1 MHQSVTPTGL
11 RLGRIGD
18 FSKGALGHH
27 VVFVVSGLAGQG
39 SSTVRPSGQCLPHS
53 CIDAVWHPGAVCS
66 WQISFRVG
74 PHTSILHLM
83 RIEQRVEMA

>member
-18 FSKGALGHH
+18 FSKVALGHH

-39 SSTVRPSGQCLPHS
+39 SSTVRPSGHVSAAFLY
-53 CIDAVWHPGAVCS
+53 
-66 WQISFRVG
+66 
-74 PHTSILHLM
+74 
-83 RIEQRVEMA
+83 